1 MGKYKNFDPK
11 WVTGETPIDDD
22 VIEWTKSFGSSLAPE
37 GNRDK
42 NALTTS
48 QIRKFFGEVKRIQA
62 SFDKFKDRVPLLN
75 AKLAYAV
82 GRNRNS
88 RIKELYIQLESGIKA
103 INGNQDNY
111 NRFVNIV
118 ESIVA
123 FHKFYGGKE

>member
-11 WVTGETPIDDD
+11 WVTGEIPIDDD
-22 VIEWTKSFGSSLAPE
+22 VIEWTKSFGDFLAPKDK
-37 GNRDK
+37 NDK

-62 SFDKFKDRVPLLN
+62 SFDKFKDHVPLLN

-82 GRNRNS
+82 GKNKNS
-88 RIKELYIQLESGIKA
+88 RIEELYNELESGIKA
-103 INGNQDNY
+103 IKGNQDNY

-123 FHKFYGGKE
+123 FHKFYGGQD

>member
-1 MGKYKNFDPK
+1 MGKYQKFDPR
-11 WVTGETPIDDD
+11 WITGEVPIDDD
-22 VIEWTKSFGSSLAPE
+22 VIDWTKDFGKKLAPADDK
-37 GNRDK
+37 DK

-62 SFDKFKDRVPLLN
+62 AFVKHKDSIPLLN

-82 GRNRNS
+82 GRNSKS
-88 RIKELYIQLESGIKA
+88 RIKDLYNELESGIKA

-123 FHKFYGGKE
+123 FHKFYGGKD

>member
-1 MGKYKNFDPK
+1 MGKYDKFDPK
-11 WVTGETPIDDD
+11 WITGEVPIDDD
-22 VIEWTKSFGSSLAPE
+22 VIEWTKNFGKKLSPK
-37 GNRDK
+37 GNDK
-42 NALTTS
+42 YKPLTTS

-62 SFDKFKDRVPLLN
+62 SFDKHKDDIPLLN

-82 GRNRNS
+82 GRNSYS
-88 RIKELYIQLESGIKA
+88 RIEYLYNELESGIKA

-123 FHKFYGGKE
+123 FHKFHGGKD